1 MYAHFHWLER
11 DYKDHSEEKKQKMN
25 GYNALIT
32 HTAYFWF
39 CWKNKRNT
47 NRPPPHPR
55 LYVAKICYRWW
66 IILNDLPVL
75 EDQDRVVVD
84 DGFQPKD
91 SSIEK
96 SAKLQKFPWVGNLWE
111 HLWHIFFGWN
121 NPILTGTT
129 GCGGTSAPGK
139 SKSGGQTSYGTFS
152 IVVIPKNK
160 VTLGHHGIGHSIKM
174 WTYIK

>member
-96 SAKLQKFPWVGNLWE
+96 SAKLQKFPWVGICGN
-111 HLWHIFFGWN
+111 IFDTYFSGEIIPFW
-121 NPILTGTT
+121 LGLQVV
-129 GCGGTSAPGK
+129 GGRLHPVRARAGVKP
-139 SKSGGQTSYGTFS
+139 
-152 IVVIPKNK
+152 
-160 VTLGHHGIGHSIKM
+160 VTELFQLSWSLKIK
-174 WTYIK
+174 